1 MHRRLLTHA
10 LALLL
15 ALAGAAFA
23 QQQVRVTGAHVDE
36 LGELPPDMR
45 LGVFVA
51 DRGLAADE
59 EILSVRM
66 VAGTF
71 DLAIRG
77 DAAPDERQL
86 RPLLSGSFPLAFM
99 VGNEFVTDRDGVRFA
114 TAVLHPYQDRCGSG
128 AFESLY
134 DARYGTTIPELPDF
148 GGFFN
153 LVYVTAPIVLRAT
166 AAEFPLQRGWNF
178 ILSRFASGRLVY
190 EVATELDI
198 VIVTTG
204 AGPGARELLPCP

>member
-1 MHRRLLTHA
+1 MQQRLLTYA
-10 LALLL
+10 FALLL
-15 ALAGAAFA
+15 ALAGVASA

-36 LGELPPDMR
+36 LGELPADMR

-51 DRGLAADE
+51 ERGLAADDE
-59 EILSVRM
+59 VVSVRM

-71 DLAIRG
+71 DLTIGG
-77 DAAPDERQL
+77 DVAPDERRL

-114 TAVLHPYQDRCGSG
+114 TAVLHPYQDRCGTG
-128 AFESLY
+128 RFEPLY

-153 LVYVTAPIVLRAT
+153 LVYVTDPIVLRAT
-166 AAEFPLQRGWNF
+166 AAEFALQRGWNL
-178 ILSRFASGRLVY
+178 IVSRFASGRLTY
-190 EVATELDI
+190 EVGTALDI
-198 VIVTTG
+198 VVVTTG
-204 AGPGARELLPCP
+204 VGPGVRELLPCP